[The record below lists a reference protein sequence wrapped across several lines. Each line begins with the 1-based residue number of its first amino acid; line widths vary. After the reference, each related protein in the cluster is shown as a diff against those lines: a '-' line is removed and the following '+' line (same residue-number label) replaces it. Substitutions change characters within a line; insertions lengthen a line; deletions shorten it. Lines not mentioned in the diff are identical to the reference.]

1 MMIMMKPHH
10 YHSNQKGHFS
20 WLKLHQKNLTKCFV
34 WLFDLSS
41 NQKLSHQTMLFVM
54 YDSDYYEQ
62 LYKPDL
68 LDVTL
73 RRYFFRKTFL

>member
-1 MMIMMKPHH
+1 M
-10 YHSNQKGHFS
+10 
-20 WLKLHQKNLTKCFV
+20 WLCNL
-34 WLFDLSS
+34 SI
-41 NQKLSHQTMLFVM
+41 NQKLSHQTMLFLM

-73 RRYFFRKTFL
+73 RSFLNKNVLENTYAERAGKWALSY